1 MKKFLLS
8 IIIFTTAIFCTGCV
22 QLSYDIEVNKK
33 DKISITKARS
43 FKYRPLQSKE
53 FKESVIKD
61 FDNIKTNYK
70 KRGFELETDFLDN
83 GLATLKLK
91 KQNLSGVEASKLL
104 SKEFNI
110 DNDNCLIIK
119 RSLIKKDYKMH
130 LIYKQDNEMR
140 LLNYDANKFK
150 AESNTFKTYND
161 VLKSIAISISETRD
175 NMGRTY
181 ITTVYADGNNTASKD
196 KSILKEELK
205 PLDFQSTLTIK
216 IPVKAKSTNATKI
229 IDNKTYQW
237 DLTENDGNVDILL
250 EYERWD
256 FSNLITLISLIIIVG
271 AAIYLNKKLNS
282 ENPVKGL

>member
-43 FKYRPLQSKE
+43 FKYRPLQSKV

-104 SKEFNI
+104 SKEFNK
-110 DNDNCLIIK
+110 K
-119 RSLIKKDYKMH
+119 RL
-130 LIYKQDNEMR
+130 
-140 LLNYDANKFK
+140 
-150 AESNTFKTYND
+150 
-161 VLKSIAISISETRD
+161 
-175 NMGRTY
+175 
-181 ITTVYADGNNTASKD
+181 
-196 KSILKEELK
+196 
-205 PLDFQSTLTIK
+205 
-216 IPVKAKSTNATKI
+216 
-229 IDNKTYQW
+229 
-237 DLTENDGNVDILL
+237 
-250 EYERWD
+250 
-256 FSNLITLISLIIIVG
+256 
-271 AAIYLNKKLNS
+271 
-282 ENPVKGL
+282 